1 MAAVRG
7 RRVENPARAMK
18 RSLRSWLWR
27 VPVEQ
32 EVEEELAFHL
42 EMRRREGRP
51 VAGADVER
59 IRRACVRIAR
69 ERDRKMRLATWLDE
83 RRTDIRFALRQLR
96 RAPGFA
102 AVAVLTLALGIGANS
117 AIFALADATFLRQLP
132 YPYPAERLVMAGE
145 SRRS

>member
-1 MAAVRG
+1 
-7 RRVENPARAMK
+7 MK

-27 VPVEQ
+27 VPIEQ
-32 EVEEELAFHL
+32 EVEEELALHV

-51 VAGADVER
+51 LDPAEMEQV
-59 IRRACVRIAR
+59 RRACLQIAR
-69 ERDRKMRLATWLDE
+69 RRDRQMRLTTWLEE

-117 AIFALADATFLRQLP
+117 AIFALADATFLRALP
-132 YPYPAERLVMAGE
+132 VHAPGRPAGDGLARAAG
-145 SRRS
+145 RARSSP